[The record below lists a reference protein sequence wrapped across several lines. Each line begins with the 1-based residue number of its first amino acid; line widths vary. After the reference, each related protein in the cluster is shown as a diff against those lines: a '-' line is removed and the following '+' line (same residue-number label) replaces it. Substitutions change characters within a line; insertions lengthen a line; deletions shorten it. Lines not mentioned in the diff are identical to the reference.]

1 MKSFILTLVFLAFG
15 YAGFAQEPN
24 WPEDKAKAS
33 EKYTLFVDAVKAKNY
48 SDATVEAFRWLY
60 KEAPNL
66 HKSLYQNGTKIYEFL
81 EANEKDTKRKVELQD
96 TILQLYD
103 NRIKYFNEEAAVLNF
118 KGLKAYPFL
127 VNRSKNTDELFTLY
141 DKIFSMNGK
150 TTFLANTT
158 FFMDVLCKRKAE
170 GKINDE
176 QIIEEYEKIIEVL
189 EENIANGKN
198 TAAAEQ
204 TKTAVEDKLSSC
216 VKVDC
221 DFVEKNLGPK
231 FKANPTDLKLAKK
244 IFALM
249 ISGKCT
255 SSPLFLEANE
265 AIIKVEPSYGGY
277 KIQGVLYKAAKDW
290 SKVIEYFEK
299 AAEMAPGEKEKA
311 AAYMEIAA
319 AHYRRG
325 VNESARASAR
335 KAIATS
341 STVASEG
348 YELIGD
354 LYFTSGGE
362 CKGENPVLSRAIYLA
377 AYEMYEKSGVRAKM
391 NQAEAQFPSAEE
403 IFTHNYS
410 EGQTISTGCWIG
422 ETVKIK
428 KRK

>member
-1 MKSFILTLVFLAFG
+1 MRGLFITMLAMG
-15 YAGFAQEPN
+15 LGLSAFAQEPN

-33 EKYTLFVDAVKAKNY
+33 EKYTLLVDAVKAKSY

-60 KEAPNL
+60 REAPNL
-66 HKSLYQNGTKIYEFL
+66 HKSLYQNGTKIYEYL
-81 EANEKDTKRKVELQD
+81 EANEKDPKRKIELQD
-96 TILQLYD
+96 TVLQLYD
-103 NRIKYFNEEAAVLNF
+103 NRIKYFNEEASVLNF

-127 VNRSKNTDELFTLY
+127 INRSKNTDELFTLY
-141 DKIFSMNGK
+141 DKIFTMNAK

-158 FFMDVLCKRKAE
+158 YFMDILCRRKAE

-198 TAAAEQ
+198 AAAAEQ
-204 TKTAVEDKLSSC
+204 TKTTVEDKLASC

-231 FKANPTDLKLAKK
+231 FRANTADLKLAKK

-255 SSPLFLEANE
+255 SNPLFLEANE

-290 SKVIEYFEK
+290 SKVIENFEK

-311 AAYMEIAA
+311 AAYMEIASA
-319 AHYRRG
+319 QYRRG
-325 VNESARASAR
+325 ANESARASAR
-335 KAIATS
+335 KAVATS
-341 STVASEG
+341 ATTASEA

-354 LYFTSGGE
+354 MYFTSGGD
-362 CKGENPVLSRAIYLA
+362 CKGENPVLTRAIYLA
-377 AYEMYEKSGVRAKM
+377 AYDMYEKAGLKSKM

-403 IFTHNYS
+403 IFTHNYT
-410 EGQTISTGCWIG
+410 EGQSISTGCWVG
-422 ETVKIK
+422 ETVKIR